1 MAEAEVRRAFD
12 ARREALRDAE
22 LCETTKLRVEHA
34 AQVERLQRRVVAA
47 ALCASGGEQVRGTHF
62 SLPTRHLSSRTNDPD
77 LPHPSQ
83 VSTKVHALGH
93 LAKLKIAQGDYSAAW
108 DARNAANRLREAER
122 LAAERDVAEKPES
135 AVAVGGLLATQERE
149 LRDLRVAHRARRLRL
164 ERQIAD
170 ELQRRGLPPDAGAV
184 AGVRAEWARERRG
197 GADDR
202 CRPPLAL
209 APPGPS
215 WAPGAS
221 YPSPWFPSPRSPSSP
236 EAPSP
241 GASSPSPWSP
251 SPWFPSPRSPSPEP
265 PAFRDDPPLT
275 PSWGA
280 FRTPARTRPSA
291 AFRGAT
297 AAFLR
302 ATSGD
307 DASATTREDPRGD
320 SRGVRGAAAAFASGL
335 VDPESRARAA
345 DEETP
350 DAARAATA
358 ASASSVVVTIAS
370 SSSSPSPRASPVGF
384 GARRTWLRSPPPPAS
399 RAPRSWIP
407 VLRPGDS
414 DVASSTDRPTVDVPR
429 LTIPPEE
436 TRSREVEDWRREQPL
451 DAPRA
456 DDGVSAN
463 RARAVAVSRARDPA
477 TRAAA
482 ARGYGEYLD
491 GDRATRGFSDGRGVS
506 RTSAP
511 ATKTKT
517 NADAF
522 LRAGERAGDG
532 TAPSVHGSD
541 AESVRDSD
549 EDSDDDPG
557 DVWARHAEAFRAP
570 VLGRSGASAQLEP
583 REIPSR
589 RVSFPPGEKIESSV
603 QTGERAVDA
612 AVTRAF
618 AGDAAAEA
626 AATTEGDENEA
637 PDEEDTPTRGRA
649 RGRAPTGEFFRR
661 RRGAK
666 SRGEGLPSRAADATP
681 LRVQT

>member
-1 MAEAEVRRAFD
+1 MRRAFD

-83 VSTKVHALGH
+83 VSTRVHALGH

-202 CRPPLAL
+202 WQTPLAL

-221 YPSPWFPSPRSPSSP
+221 YPSPWFPSPRSSSSP

-335 VDPESRARAA
+335 VDTESRARAA

-429 LTIPPEE
+429 LAIPPEE
-436 TRSREVEDWRREQPL
+436 TRSREVEDWRREQLL

-456 DDGVSAN
+456 RTTEFPQTKRAPSRCRERAIRR
-463 RARAVAVSRARDPA
+463 RARRR
-477 TRAAA
+477 
-482 ARGYGEYLD
+482 
-491 GDRATRGFSDGRGVS
+491 
-506 RTSAP
+506 
-511 ATKTKT
+511 
-517 NADAF
+517 
-522 LRAGERAGDG
+522 RAGTANTSTVTARLAGSATVEVYLEPPRRRQRQRQTPTRSFARASARGDG

>member
-1 MAEAEVRRAFD
+1 M
-12 ARREALRDAE
+12 
-22 LCETTKLRVEHA
+22 
-34 AQVERLQRRVVAA
+34 
-47 ALCASGGEQVRGTHF
+47 
-62 SLPTRHLSSRTNDPD
+62 
-77 LPHPSQ
+77 
-83 VSTKVHALGH
+83 HALGH

-122 LAAERDVAEKPES
+122 SAAERDVANQPES

-197 GADDR
+197 GAEDR

-209 APPGPS
+209 APPG
-215 WAPGAS
+215 AS
-221 YPSPWFPSPRSPSSP
+221 S
-236 EAPSP
+236 PSP

-251 SPWFPSPRSPSPEP
+251 SPWSPSPESP
-265 PAFRDDPPLT
+265 PGFRDDPPLT

-280 FRTPARTRPSA
+280 FRTPAKTRGA
-291 AFRGAT
+291 AT

-307 DASATTREDPRGD
+307 DASATTRGDPRGD
-320 SRGVRGAAAAFASGL
+320 PRGTHARGATAAFASGL
-335 VDPESRARAA
+335 VDPEYLARA
-345 DEETP
+345 
-350 DAARAATA
+350 DAEAEAEAESAKAAKA
-358 ASASSVVVTIAS
+358 ASASETRRRAASVAVAIAS
-370 SSSSPSPRASPVGF
+370 AAPRASPVAF
-384 GARRTWLRSPPPPAS
+384 GARRTWLRSPRPPAGHDG
-399 RAPRSWIP
+399 AARSWIP
-407 VLRPGDS
+407 VLRRGDS
-414 DVASSTDRPTVDVPR
+414 DAGWSADRQAVDVPR
-429 LTIPPEE
+429 LAIPPEE
-436 TRSREVEDWRREQPL
+436 TRSREAEDWRRESPL
-451 DAPRA
+451 GAPRA

-463 RARAVAVSRARDPA
+463 EMRAIAASRARDPA

-491 GDRATRGFSDGRGVS
+491 GDRDARGFSDGRGRS

-511 ATKTKT
+511 APTPWGSLVAKT

-541 AESVRDSD
+541 AGSGRDSE

-557 DVWARHAEAFRAP
+557 DVWARHAAEFRAP
-570 VLGRSGASAQLEP
+570 VLGRSGAAAG
-583 REIPSR
+583 
-589 RVSFPPGEKIESSV
+589 PGEKIKSLIRG
-603 QTGERAVDA
+603 GERAVDD

-626 AATTEGDENEA
+626 AEMTRGDENET
-637 PDEEDTPTRGRA
+637 PEEEDAPARGGA

-666 SRGEGLPSRAADATP
+666 THGEGLPSRNADATP

>member
-1 MAEAEVRRAFD
+1 MAEVRLAFD

-47 ALCASGGEQVRGTHF
+47 ALGASGGEQVRGTHL
-62 SLPTRHLSSRTNDPD
+62 SLFPTRHLSRVPTTPTF
-77 LPHPSQ
+77 PHPSQ

-122 LAAERDVAEKPES
+122 SAVERDVADQPES
-135 AVAVGGLLATQERE
+135 AVAVGDLLATQERE

-209 APPGPS
+209 APPGDS
-215 WAPGAS
+215 SPGAS
-221 YPSPWFPSPRSPSSP
+221 FPGAS
-236 EAPSP
+236 SP

-251 SPWFPSPRSPSPEP
+251 SPWSPSPRSPSPEP
-265 PAFRDDPPLT
+265 PAFRADPPLT

-280 FRTPARTRPSA
+280 FRTPARTPPSA
-291 AFRGAT
+291 APRGAT

-307 DASATTREDPRGD
+307 GASATTRRDPRRDPRGTHT
-320 SRGVRGAAAAFASGL
+320 GGATAAFASGL
-335 VDPESRARAA
+335 VDPEYLARVDAEAEVEAEAA
-345 DEETP
+345 K
-350 DAARAATA
+350 AAKA
-358 ASASSVVVTIAS
+358 ASASETRRRAASVAVAIAS
-370 SSSSPSPRASPVGF
+370 AAPRASPVAF
-384 GARRTWLRSPPPPAS
+384 GARRTWLRSPRPPAG
-399 RAPRSWIP
+399 RDGAPLSWIP
-407 VLRPGDS
+407 VLRRGDS
-414 DVASSTDRPTVDVPR
+414 DVASSADRPAVAVDVPR
-429 LTIPPEE
+429 LSIPPEE
-436 TRSREVEDWRREQPL
+436 TRSREAEDWRRESPL
-451 DAPRA
+451 GAPRA

-463 RARAVAVSRARDPA
+463 EMRAVAASRARDPE

-491 GDRATRGFSDGRGVS
+491 GDRDARGFSDGRGRS

-511 ATKTKT
+511 APTPWGSLVAKT

-541 AESVRDSD
+541 AGSGRDSE

-557 DVWARHAEAFRAP
+557 DVWARHAAEFRAP
-570 VLGRSGASAQLEP
+570 VLGRSGAAAG
-583 REIPSR
+583 
-589 RVSFPPGEKIESSV
+589 PGEKIKLLV
-603 QTGERAVDA
+603 RGGERAVDD

-626 AATTEGDENEA
+626 AEMTRGDDNEA
-637 PDEEDTPTRGRA
+637 PEEEDAPARGGA

-666 SRGEGLPSRAADATP
+666 THGEGLPSRNADATP